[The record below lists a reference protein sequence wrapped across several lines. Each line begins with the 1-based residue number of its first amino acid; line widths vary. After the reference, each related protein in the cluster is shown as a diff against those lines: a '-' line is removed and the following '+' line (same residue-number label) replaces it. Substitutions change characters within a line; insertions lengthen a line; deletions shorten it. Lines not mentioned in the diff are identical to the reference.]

1 MKAEELMDQRAMEQD
16 QPGGDKHQG
25 TDGSSRSSSEPRAPS
40 RAAKP
45 ADQRQKP
52 GLDRKQHP
60 KVLRARDE
68 F

>member
-1 MKAEELMDQRAMEQD
+1 MKAEELMEQGAVEQD
-16 QPGGDKHQG
+16 QPDGDKHR
-25 TDGSSRSSSEPRAPS
+25 SSRSSSAPRAPS
-40 RAAKP
+40 RASKT